1 MMVRIA
7 SAKIR
12 KTETKQIKFELMESL
27 LHINNNLTT
36 ITEYFSSQFI
46 KPLLA
51 TCYLVRGTTN
61 NNYSGLHYKQ
71 KREKKSKMTY

>member
-12 KTETKQIKFELMESL
+12 KAETKQIKFELMESL

-46 KPLLA
+46 
-51 TCYLVRGTTN
+51 
-61 NNYSGLHYKQ
+61 
-71 KREKKSKMTY
+71 